1 MRISD
6 WSSDVCSSDLI
17 DPLDPGGEGLP
28 RKSVDGEGGAL
39 AVLDLT
45 DIGFVDG
52 DLQLH
57 LREIFG
63 NSEEDWCVQRCGD
76 GLSRFDIAGQHYA
89 VDGRID
95 SRHVAVRL
103 IGRQLRPV
111 FYPLRSAGAPPNNG
125 R

>member
-76 GLSRFDIAGQHYA
+76 GLYRLAIARQHHA
-89 VDGRID
+89 VERRID
-95 SRHVAVRL
+95 SRLVTVGWR
-103 IGRQLRPV
+103 GRQRRGGLEHFFSR
-111 FYPLRSAGAPPNNG
+111 GTQ
-125 R
+125 